1 MRGYEVIVPEFFYD
15 PNIAYIVLWAGL
27 WIAVTSVHT
36 PGTGIVEA
44 VAFSVLIG
52 TVIILLGMPTN
63 WLSVA
68 VMTAG
73 IISFI
78 LIPFIK
84 QQYTTLSL
92 GGLVLQAVGG
102 YFLFNGLDV
111 SPVLIGVTVGLSLIY
126 HYFVL
131 LPALRQIRSYPVE
144 ERDSVL
150 IGMEGRVAS
159 ALNPI
164 GTVQVNSELWSA
176 TSNKTLE
183 SGTRVRVLE
192 RNGLQL
198 YVEETKDKRQPE
210 PSEQV
215 EFSSQEAVEL

>member
-1 MRGYEVIVPEFFYD
+1 VFLPEFFYD
-15 PNIAYIVLWAGL
+15 PNIAYMILWAGL

-36 PGTGIVEA
+36 PGTGVVEA
-44 VAFSVLIG
+44 AAFSVLIG
-52 TVIILLGMPTN
+52 TAVVLLGMPTN
-63 WLSVA
+63 WLA
-68 VMTAG
+68 VG
-73 IISFI
+73 IMALGIVGFI
-78 LIPFIK
+78 MIPFIK

-102 YFLFNGLDV
+102 YFLFNGLGV

-150 IGMEGRVAS
+150 IGMEGRVA
-159 ALNPI
+159 APLNPV

-176 TSNKTLE
+176 SSNKVID
-183 SGTRVRVLE
+183 SGTKVTVLE

-210 PSEQV
+210 LEQP
-215 EFSSQEAVEL
+215 EFSSKEAVEL